1 MTTQTPESAFSSLH
15 EALGPKPFVIVGE
28 MTPDQ
33 ANQLAFPGDHE
44 GAASEQEALAR
55 KIGGPA
61 LSKLVEGQ
69 MAFGVVVGRDPNDE
83 EVATHYVAL
92 THDIGTAVRPR
103 TDENKAPGYF
113 ESNNMPEPTVA
124 LEGLRK
130 RAAAERGQTAVKL
143 HRETMSGIANRVKA
157 GDLDEASRFARVRLD
172 NAIQE
177 LRGAKNTES
186 THVMRTEVALLM
198 GVVADENRTRDV
210 FAAEVLPAVTGQKAK
225 EAIGNALEDA
235 LRAIASQDPR
245 RAQRAIEQVGW
256 LAYEL
261 QSKSETPKDQTAMV
275 WAMAV
280 GMAARYNPDQL
291 EGDLL
296 RQFEKSVRESHV

>member
-1 MTTQTPESAFSSLH
+1 MSLEAKQSLE
-15 EALGPKPFVIVGE
+15 EALRPKPFVIVGE

-61 LSKLVEGQ
+61 LSELVEGQ

-92 THDIGTAVRPR
+92 KHDIGTAVRPR

-113 ESNNMPEPTVA
+113 EGNNMPEPTVA

-130 RAAAERGQTAVKL
+130 RDAAERGQTAVKI

-186 THVMRTEVALLM
+186 THDMRTEVALLM
-198 GVVADENRTRDV
+198 GVVADANRTRDV
-210 FAAEVLPAVTGQKAK
+210 FAAEVLPAVTDQKAK
-225 EAIGNALEDA
+225 EAINNGLEDA

-245 RAQRAIEQVGW
+245 RVQTAIEQVGW
-256 LAYEL
+256 LAHKL
-261 QSKSETPKDQTAMV
+261 QSKSETPKDQTEMV

-296 RQFEKSVRESHV
+296 RQFEKSVRKARK